1 MEISVFYTE
10 FFIRILFN
18 RILKLKKTKYYEL
31 PGNHAQTRVQE
42 FLFLCHVLWKRPR
55 YCKSRKLFPSKVV
68 VWIFLIKAFYS
79 TNFKTTTTTT
89 TTTATTTT
97 TTTTT
102 TTPKK
107 ILWKNHIKGIW
118 RFKTPVFIRIS
129 MLEIWWTIGILK
141 TSIRGRPRTPAAPK
155 MEFLMTLVNSFR

>member
-79 TNFKTTTTTT
+79 TNFKIIIIIIIVNNNNNNNNNT
-89 TTTATTTT
+89 
-97 TTTTT
+97 
-102 TTPKK
+102 KENLMK
-107 ILWKNHIKGIW
+107 ESYK
-118 RFKTPVFIRIS
+118 RY
-129 MLEIWWTIGILK
+129 LK
-141 TSIRGRPRTPAAPK
+141 VQNTCFHQNLDAGN
-155 MEFLMTLVNSFR
+155 LVNNWYFKNIY